1 MSMFLQ
7 RVNEHVTNSGEGPTG
22 TERVAVVL
30 TFFHKASHDDGAAF
44 DFVLLAIR
52 FVLDSYDEHDRE
64 RGFAWRKR
72 DEFPNVPTVQAAVL
86 GFDGPEDVVT
96 SSELVYFVHLAVVR
110 DADAVLGDG

>member
-1 MSMFLQ
+1 ML
-7 RVNEHVTNSGEGPTG
+7 
-22 TERVAVVL
+22 A
-30 TFFHKASHDDGAAF
+30 FFHKVSHDDGTAF
-44 DFVLLAIR
+44 DFVLLAVR

-72 DEFPNVPTVQAAVL
+72 DELPYVPTVQAAVL

-96 SSELVYFVHLAVVR
+96 SSELVDLVHLAVVR